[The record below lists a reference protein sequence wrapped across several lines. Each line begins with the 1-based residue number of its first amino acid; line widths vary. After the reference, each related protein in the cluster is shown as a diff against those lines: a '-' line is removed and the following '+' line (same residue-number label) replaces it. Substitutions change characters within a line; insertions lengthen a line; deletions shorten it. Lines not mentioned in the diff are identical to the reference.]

1 MYFALFYLL
10 IEYEA
15 PAWGSQLSTLS
26 NFSFLVCKMGA
37 QTELGPWV
45 VLQMVHRNGWHM
57 EALHQGA
64 NWLPPGWLWGETTS
78 WDHKVPTGPQDRLQ
92 SSPLRPQAG
101 SMWCLPCSPLL
112 AFWLTITQQAGV
124 HQIWNPSSLVWAIG
138 RSGFHSA
145 GNFNDT
151 I

>member
-1 MYFALFYLL
+1 MYFTLFYLL

-15 PAWGSQLSTLS
+15 PAWGSQLSILWTSVSLS
-26 NFSFLVCKMGA
+26 AKWGHRRN
-37 QTELGPWV
+37 LGHGRSCRWSV
-45 VLQMVHRNGWHM
+45 GMAGTCRHSIR
-57 EALHQGA
+57 
-64 NWLPPGWLWGETTS
+64 
-78 WDHKVPTGPQDRLQ
+78 VPTGCLLGAYGVRPPLETTKYQCSRQ
-92 SSPLRPQAG
+92 APKSSSPLRPQAG
-101 SMWCLPCSPLL
+101 STWCLRCSPLL
-112 AFWLTITQQAGV
+112 AFWLTITQQAGA